1 VIVFPNCKIN
11 LGLHIIRKRSD
22 SYHDIETVFYPLNLN
37 DALELIPSSNTIDEL
52 VFSSSGIELDNS
64 KTANLCIKAF
74 ELLAKDFKQVS
85 NIKMHL
91 HKTIP
96 VSAGLGGGSADAA
109 FTLKLLNQKFNL
121 GLTTEKL
128 LDYSLQLGSDCPFF
142 IINKP
147 CIATGRGEFLESI
160 SIDLSNYKFIIVNP
174 DIEISTAWAFSK
186 LVISSHQNV
195 LKKIIQQPVDTWRTD
210 LANDFEKIIF
220 EHFPMVKEIKEGLY
234 KAGAVYSSMSG
245 SGSTVYG
252 IFPKQTKIEI
262 SFPANY
268 FVKEL
273 HS

>member
-11 LGLHIIRKRSD
+11 LGLHIIRKRRD

-37 DALELIPSSNTIDEL
+37 DALELVQSSNTIDEL

-121 GLTTEKL
+121 GLNTEKL

-186 LVISSHQNV
+186 LVISSHQND
-195 LKKIIQQPVDTWRTD
+195 LKKIIQRPVETWRTD